1 LIVNAGIL
9 QFDVKRGDIAANMNA
24 ARGGIRRLAARGAD
38 LVVLP
43 EMWSCG
49 FDLPNLSAHALK
61 SPEIL
66 NILSDLAGEHHLVVA
81 GSLPETADGSIY
93 NSMYVIDING
103 VVSPPYRKMH
113 LFRPTGEDRHFTAGE
128 HPVICP
134 TDIGVLG
141 LMICYDLRFPELC
154 RLLALRGAG
163 IILVSAQWPSRRIHH
178 WDALLRARAIENQ
191 MFVVASNRCG
201 RENNL
206 AFTGHSQIISPQ
218 GDVLCLLGET
228 DSEGLAAIDL
238 AEITQFRALFDT
250 VRERRLTVSV
260 SELSNV

>member
-1 LIVNAGIL
+1 MILNAGIL
-9 QFDVKRGDIAANMNA
+9 QFDIKCGDITTNMNA
-24 ARGGIRRLAARGAD
+24 ARDGIRRLAARGAD

-49 FDLPNLSAHALK
+49 FDLPNLSTHALK

-81 GSLPETADGSIY
+81 GSLPETANNCIY
-93 NSMYVIDING
+93 NSMYVIDVNG
-103 VVSPPYRKMH
+103 VVSAPYRKIH
-113 LFRPTGEDRHFTAGE
+113 LFKPTGEDRHFEAGE

-134 TDIGVLG
+134 TDIGALG

-154 RLLALRGAG
+154 RLLALRGAD
-163 IILVSAQWPSRRIHH
+163 IILVSAQWPSGRIHN

-191 MFVVASNRCG
+191 VFVVASNRCG

-218 GDVLCLLGET
+218 GDVLCLLDEN

-238 AEITQFRALFDT
+238 EEITQLRALFDT
-250 VRERRLTVSV
+250 VRERRLTVGA
-260 SELSNV
+260 SEL